1 MTLGAGVQG
10 LLSAVNSASIHH
22 FQIFPGTAEKRR
34 LNYSR
39 NAYFWIT
46 LTTIGRVVQR
56 INSRYSN
63 VYINTPLFPVS
74 HLTSIPLGQA

>member
-10 LLSAVNSASIHH
+10 LLSAVDSASIHY
-22 FQIFPGTAEKRR
+22 FQIFPGTAEKWR

-39 NAYFWIT
+39 NAYFWIPLIAT
-46 LTTIGRVVQR
+46 GWVVQR
-56 INSRYSN
+56 INSRHSN